1 MCSKWSFINGAYVT
15 NLNYKSN
22 FQIQVGNLPDIV
34 GDLMGQHIWMKRSVS
49 SASSG
54 LIFRGKPAVPSK
66 LLQYLV
72 VTGEK
77 LLILCKGC
85 VKLYL
90 QFL

>member
-1 MCSKWSFINGAYVT
+1 
-15 NLNYKSN
+15 
-22 FQIQVGNLPDIV
+22 
-34 GDLMGQHIWMKRSVS
+34 MGQLIWKKRTVS

-54 LIFRGKPAVPSK
+54 LIFRGKSAVPSK

-77 LLILCKGC
+77 LLILYKGC

-90 QFL
+90 VSLVIFQNVHLNYFMK